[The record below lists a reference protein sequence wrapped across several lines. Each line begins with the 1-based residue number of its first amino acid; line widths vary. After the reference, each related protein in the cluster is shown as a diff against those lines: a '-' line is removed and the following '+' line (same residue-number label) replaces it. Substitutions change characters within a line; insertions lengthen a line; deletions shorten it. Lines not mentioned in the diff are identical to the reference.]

1 MKFLKILFVLFV
13 AVSLVSCSSD
23 DDGVDPLLDTD
34 GDGVVDIDDLCP
46 NTPGTI
52 IDQGCYLFTNINVS
66 SSPYS
71 VTMLNTT
78 EIQTTNVNGLD
89 IVTEKTRVG
98 DIFQLTYTFSENG
111 TFVLDGEYLVNYSV
125 VVAGEII
132 TEDTEII
139 VIDNGIGSYTTND
152 STMILVFDD
161 KIYSVTLF
169 NQNDLRITTE
179 DIYEEN
185 GDEFVY
191 TSEIRMTR

>member
-23 DDGVDPLLDTD
+23 NDGVDPLLDTD

-191 TSEIRMTR
+191 TSEIRMIR

>member
-46 NTPGTI
+46 NTTGTI

>member
-46 NTPGTI
+46 NTIGTI

>member
-23 DDGVDPLLDTD
+23 NDGVDPLLDTD

>member
-185 GDEFVY
+185 GDEVVY

>member
-191 TSEIRMTR
+191 TSEIRMIR

>member
-1 MKFLKILFVLFV
+1 
-13 AVSLVSCSSD
+13 
-23 DDGVDPLLDTD
+23 
-34 GDGVVDIDDLCP
+34 
-46 NTPGTI
+46 
-52 IDQGCYLFTNINVS
+52 
-66 SSPYS
+66 
-71 VTMLNTT
+71 MLNTT